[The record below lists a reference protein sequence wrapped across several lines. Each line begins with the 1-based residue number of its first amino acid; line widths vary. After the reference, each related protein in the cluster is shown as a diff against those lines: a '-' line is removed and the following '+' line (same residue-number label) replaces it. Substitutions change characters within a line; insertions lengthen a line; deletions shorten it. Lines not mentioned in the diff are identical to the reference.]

1 MTCNILRGLEGIM
14 KKTVFFLVIMVISLW
29 MAACSSDDK
38 QGDAEGNSAAEE
50 SQDMKDYANGTPWQ
64 IIDLDGIVTE
74 NTPVDV
80 KDNFAKASFEH

>member
-1 MTCNILRGLEGIM
+1 
-14 KKTVFFLVIMVISLW
+14 MVISLW

-38 QGDAEGNSAAEE
+38 QGAAEGNSAAEE

-80 KDNFAKASFEH
+80 KDNFAKVSFEH